1 MPYSVDI
8 TMPYPNDIRIPYP
21 NDIRIP
27 YPNDIRIPY
36 PNDIRIPYPN
46 LNSPICKF
54 GQFLSNLDGI
64 VRKRTK
70 IGTAYLV
77 KPSHR

>member
-21 NDIRIP
+21 K
-27 YPNDIRIPY
+27 
-36 PNDIRIPYPN
+36 
-46 LNSPICKF
+46 LTSPICKF
-54 GQFLSNLDGI
+54 GQFLSNFDGI

>member
-36 PNDIRIPYPN
+36 PNDIRIPYPK

-54 GQFLSNLDGI
+54 GQFLPNRDGR

-77 KPSHR
+77 KPAHR

>member
-8 TMPYPNDIRIPYP
+8 TMPYPNDSRMPYLNDIRIPYL

-27 YPNDIRIPY
+27 YPK
-36 PNDIRIPYPN
+36 